1 MKISK
6 KILAFGLTLSM
17 IFAITGCSQKTTV
30 ESLVQ
35 NADTIMQDAKSIDA
49 NMQIAMDMSMAYD
62 SMSMEMGVNMDVDI
76 KAHKESDSAY
86 MISDV
91 DISIFGTNQKAEIES
106 YCVKDGD
113 KYTTYSKEE
122 ESNTWTYE
130 ESTELDYQSNLNIYK
145 YIKDNI
151 KDFTLLKDTVIVNDK
166 DAYEITGKLSGEAL
180 KDIMNSVNTEDGLLE
195 GSEDLN
201 YKDMNIDITCYFDK
215 ETKNP
220 ISIEM
225 DCTEGISKAINSSDD
240 EKDSQDNMLGEGSI
254 EVKEFSIKL
263 TYNSFDSV
271 DEIEVPKEIKD
282 NAIKATDSSSDFDF
296 SSDYEE
302 STKES
307 TETTQPENIDMDG
320 TDIEDTSVSINEKTY
335 TLPFNT
341 SELLALGYEMDN
353 SDEKILEPE
362 DFSVIGLNK
371 ENDYF
376 NAYTYNTSTTE
387 KKEIKDTITYG
398 IAFYADSS
406 NNLKLV
412 FPKGFTFDTTYDE
425 LVELFGT
432 PNSYYE
438 GTVTN
443 SYTWGGANTSLSVD
457 FMIDTNKIDRVS
469 IVNYDYE

>member
-49 NMQIAMDMSMAYD
+49 NMQMAMDMSMAYD

-86 MISDV
+86 MIGDV
-91 DISIFGTNQKAEIES
+91 DISIFGMNQKAEIES

-151 KDFTLLKDTVIVNDK
+151 KDFTLLKDTVKVNDK

-215 ETKNP
+215 ETK
-220 ISIEM
+220 
-225 DCTEGISKAINSSDD
+225 
-240 EKDSQDNMLGEGSI
+240 
-254 EVKEFSIKL
+254 
-263 TYNSFDSV
+263 
-271 DEIEVPKEIKD
+271 
-282 NAIKATDSSSDFDF
+282 
-296 SSDYEE
+296 
-302 STKES
+302 
-307 TETTQPENIDMDG
+307 
-320 TDIEDTSVSINEKTY
+320 
-335 TLPFNT
+335 
-341 SELLALGYEMDN
+341 
-353 SDEKILEPE
+353 IL
-362 DFSVIGLNK
+362 
-371 ENDYF
+371 
-376 NAYTYNTSTTE
+376 
-387 KKEIKDTITYG
+387 
-398 IAFYADSS
+398 
-406 NNLKLV
+406 
-412 FPKGFTFDTTYDE
+412 
-425 LVELFGT
+425 
-432 PNSYYE
+432 
-438 GTVTN
+438 
-443 SYTWGGANTSLSVD
+443 
-457 FMIDTNKIDRVS
+457 
-469 IVNYDYE
+469 